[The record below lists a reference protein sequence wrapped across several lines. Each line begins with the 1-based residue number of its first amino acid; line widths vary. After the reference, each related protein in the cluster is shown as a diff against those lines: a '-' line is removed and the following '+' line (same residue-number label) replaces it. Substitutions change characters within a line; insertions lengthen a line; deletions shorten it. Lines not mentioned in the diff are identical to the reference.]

1 VNLATATLTV
11 GRAKTDAGSFR
22 EVDLPSGVVEALSE
36 WRAHHPALPSAPLFV
51 MRRGG
56 RQPATGVAQKLKRA
70 VRDANLRLE
79 ELGID
84 PMSERVTPHS
94 LRRTYGSLRAAF
106 GDDPVYIADQL
117 DHTDP
122 RFTLT
127 VYTKAAKR
135 RSKLS
140 GAYLAEYEKALVW
153 AALPTAERAL
163 IGTGPLRRESTAR
176 TLPSESA

>member
-1 VNLATATLTV
+1 
-11 GRAKTDAGSFR
+11 
-22 EVDLPSGVVEALSE
+22 
-36 WRAHHPALPSAPLFV
+36 

-106 GDDPVYIADQL
+106 GDDPVYIA
-117 DHTDP
+117 
-122 RFTLT
+122 
-127 VYTKAAKR
+127 
-135 RSKLS
+135 
-140 GAYLAEYEKALVW
+140 
-153 AALPTAERAL
+153 
-163 IGTGPLRRESTAR
+163 
-176 TLPSESA
+176 

>member
-1 VNLATATLTV
+1 
-11 GRAKTDAGSFR
+11 
-22 EVDLPSGVVEALSE
+22 
-36 WRAHHPALPSAPLFV
+36 

-79 ELGID
+79 ELGIE
-84 PMSERVTPHS
+84 PMSERVMPHS
-94 LRRTYGSLRAAF
+94 LRLTYASLRAAF

-117 DHTDP
+117 GHTDP

-127 VYTKAAKR
+127 VYTKTAKR

-163 IGTGPLRRESTAR
+163 IGTGRCEGSQRLACCPQNRLR
-176 TLPSESA
+176 